1 MTDNTA
7 QKETL
12 GFQTEVS
19 KLLHL
24 MIHSLY
30 SNPEIFF
37 ARVNLQRF

>member
-1 MTDNTA
+1 MTDTA

-24 MIHSLY
+24 MIHSL
-30 SNPEIFF
+30 SFF
-37 ARVNLQRF
+37 KPSRRLPGQNRWL